1 MIFACSTAILTDAF
15 PQTERGM
22 ALGINAVAAVSGSF
36 IGLIVGG
43 LLSTTDWH
51 LVFLVSVPVGLFGT
65 AWAYLKLRETGSR
78 QAVARRLVGQRAL
91 RRRADLSVLVGIT
104 YGIQPYQHES
114 MGWGNP
120 AVLTAI
126 IGGIALLVIFVIVET
141 RVAEPMFRVSLQT
154 SRVHLRHRCSAAQ
167 LDRQRRP
174 HVHGDHLVTG
184 DLVTAA
190 RVQLSRPR
198 SGRPSSCCR

>member
-65 AWAYLKLRETGSR
+65 AWAYLKLRETGD
-78 QAVARRLVGQRAL
+78 RRSGRAL
-91 RRRADLSVLVGIT
+91 TGGATCSSPSGLISVLVGIT
-104 YGIQPYQHES
+104 YGIQPYGGHS
-114 MGWGNP
+114 MGWTNP
-120 AVLTAI
+120 SVLTAI
-126 IGGIALLVIFVIVET
+126 IGGAALLVDVRHRRDPGRRADVP
-141 RVAEPMFRVSLQT
+141 REPVPP
-154 SRVHLRHRCSAAQ
+154 SRVHLRDRRRAAQ
-167 LDRQRRP
+167 LDRARRAD
-174 HVHGDHLVTG
+174 VHGDHLAAG
-184 DLVTAA
+184 DLVARCTDTAM
-190 RVQLSRPR
+190 
-198 SGRPSSCCR
+198 SSTPF